1 MAFSLSE
8 NGIRYNKLFKS
19 VLLPFNDIRSI
30 IITEQGTSIAMR
42 SGEN

>member
-8 NGIRYNKLFKS
+8 KGIRYNKLFKS

-30 IITEQGTSIAMR
+30 IITEQGTSITMR

>member
-8 NGIRYNKLFKS
+8 KGIRYNKLFKS

-30 IITEQGTSIAMR
+30 IIMKILKA
-42 SGEN
+42 NNLKNK